1 MLAIINGNII
11 TVTKGFI
18 EKGTILIED
27 GKITKVG
34 QDIEVPEDAKV
45 IDAKGKYVIPGLID
59 AQTNIGLKEGSL
71 RWEGSDHVE
80 KTEAVVP
87 QLRAIDG
94 VNPFDVAIKDA
105 VANGITTTLIAPGD
119 DNTIGGLGS
128 VFKLKGITADQMY
141 IKDACVKVALGENAK
156 NIFNRKKMPSTRMG
170 TAYLLRK
177 AFYDAKEYEK
187 ELKEKEENPDKKVKR
202 DLKSEMLLKV
212 LNHELALH
220 VHAHRADDI
229 MTAIRIAKEFDV
241 KMVLVHGYEADKVAK
256 ELYKNDVAVIYGP
269 ILNSRTQVE
278 TANLNMKT
286 PKLLNEAKVEL
297 ALTTAHPAKP
307 IAILPTCAALAI
319 REGLNVCTAI
329 NSITITPAKLLGV
342 DDRVGSIEEGKDA
355 DIVIFNGHPLQ
366 ITSTV
371 EKTIINGEVVYT
383 KED

>member
-1 MLAIINGNII
+1 MLAIKNGKII

-18 EKGTILIED
+18 KEGTILIED
-27 GKITKVG
+27 GKIIKVG
-34 QDIEVPEDAKV
+34 QGIEIPEEAKV
-45 IDAKGKYVIPGLID
+45 IDAKGKYVMPGMID

-71 RWEGSDHVE
+71 RWEGADHIE

-94 VNPFDVAIKDA
+94 INPFDVAIKDA
-105 VANGITTTLIAPGD
+105 VANGITTTLITPGD
-119 DNTIGGLGS
+119 TNTIGGLGS

-141 IKDACVKVALGENAK
+141 VKDVCVKVALGENAK

-187 ELKEKEENPDKKVKR
+187 DLKEKEDNPDKKVKR

-212 LNHELALH
+212 LNHELTLH

-241 KMVLVHGYEADKVAK
+241 KMVLVHGYEADKVAE
-256 ELYKNDVAVIYGP
+256 ELYENDVAVIYGP

-286 PKLLNEAKVEL
+286 PKLLNEAKVEI

-329 NSITITPAKLLGV
+329 DSITITPAKLLGV

-371 EKTIINGEVVYT
+371 EKTLINGEVVYT

>member
-34 QDIEVPEDAKV
+34 QDIEVAEDAKV

>member
-1 MLAIINGNII
+1 MLAIKNGNII

-18 EKGTILIED
+18 KDGTILVED

-34 QDIEVPEDAKV
+34 QNIEVPNGAEV
-45 IDAKGKYVIPGLID
+45 IDAKGRYVIPGMID
-59 AQTNIGLKEGSL
+59 AHTNIGLKEGSL

-128 VFKLKGITADQMY
+128 VFKLKGITADQMFV
-141 IKDACVKVALGENAK
+141 KDACVKIALGENAK
-156 NIFNRKKMPSTRMG
+156 NIFDRKKMPSTRMG

-177 AFYDAKEYEK
+177 AFYDAKQYEK
-187 ELKEKEENPDKKVKR
+187 ELKEKEEKPDKKVKR

-212 LNHELALH
+212 LNHELPLH

-256 ELYKNDVAVIYGP
+256 ELYDNNIAVIYGP
-269 ILNSRTQVE
+269 ILNARTQVE

-286 PKLLNEAKVEL
+286 PKLLSEAKVEL

-329 NSITITPAKLLGV
+329 NAITITPAKLLGV
-342 DDRVGSIEEGKDA
+342 DDRVGSIEVGKDA

-366 ITSTV
+366 VTSTV
-371 EKTIINGEVVYT
+371 EKTLINGEVVYT